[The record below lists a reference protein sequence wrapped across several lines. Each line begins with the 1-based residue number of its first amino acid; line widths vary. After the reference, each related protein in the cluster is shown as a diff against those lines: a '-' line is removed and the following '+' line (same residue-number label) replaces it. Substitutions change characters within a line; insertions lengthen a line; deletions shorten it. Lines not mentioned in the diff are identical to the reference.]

1 MSKETEHLLTAID
14 VGSAKTIA
22 IVTEITEQGLRYR
35 GHGIAETL
43 GCRKGVIVD
52 LEKAV
57 TSVQNA
63 VQRAEDMVGAPVEHA
78 VVGVAGTHIRGV
90 NTQGGIVLG
99 SRPRE
104 ITRDDVRQAVDKA
117 RAIGLPSDRQIVHL
131 LPQEFIID
139 GQEGIHEPVQMVGTK
154 LGVRMHVVT
163 AAMNATQNLV
173 TALNRAGIAAQD
185 TVLESLAAA
194 DAVLRNDER
203 ELGVCLVDIGAG
215 STDLIVFYEGAV
227 AHTGAVP
234 IGGYHFTNDVA
245 VGLRTSLADAEKIKR
260 LFGCAVVTRIPE
272 GNEIEVPGGDDR
284 PSQLISQRTLGEIL
298 EPRARELMELVRDN
312 LRQAGVMDLCGAGV
326 VLTGGGARMP
336 ALLDIVDQV
345 LRKPAR
351 VAVPLPLPKMPANLA
366 EPEFATVIGLL
377 LYAYRVRTTRAQQ
390 ENDSPLAKL
399 KAMLVRKAFLS

>member
-63 VQRAEDMVGAPVEHA
+63 VQRAEDMVCAPVEHA